1 MAPASRIPAVE
12 GTHGTL
18 AGTLRRPGE
27 GASSWVVAAGCYG
40 LNTTFRWRMPRLRSS
55 FRMTRASGQPLV

>member
-1 MAPASRIPAVE
+1 MVPASRIPAVE

-27 GASSWVVAAGCYG
+27 GASSWVVAAGCSG
-40 LNTTFRWRMPRLRSS
+40 LNTTFR
-55 FRMTRASGQPLV
+55 